1 MNAKFNFFDMS
12 HSVAD
17 NTPLTQKELARFEQ
31 RLLKMKE
38 ETEKEIESLKD
49 RYKNFSSNAD
59 DVQSSQ
65 DHHQGDLATREV
77 NKEQVM
83 LSIERNREKL
93 DQIIVALDRIGS
105 GNYGICIETGQPIQ
119 KERLE
124 AMPYA
129 VRSVGAKKS

>member
-1 MNAKFNFFDMS
+1 MDQ
-12 HSVAD
+12 SVA
-17 NTPLTQKELARFEQ
+17 NNSPLTEKELAYFEQ

-38 ETEKEIESLKD
+38 ETEKEIQTLKD
-49 RYKNFSSNAD
+49 RYEDLSGDAD
-59 DVQSSQ
+59 DLQSSQ

-77 NKEQVM
+77 NKEQLM

-105 GNYGICIETGQPIQ
+105 GNYGICVESGQPIQ

-129 VRSVGAKKS
+129 VTAVGVKEN

>member
-1 MNAKFNFFDMS
+1 MNE
-12 HSVAD
+12 SVIN
-17 NTPLTQKELARFEQ
+17 NTHLTDEELAGFEQ
-31 RLLKMKE
+31 RLLKLKKKTKE
-38 ETEKEIESLKD
+38 EKDTLKSRYESLND
-49 RYKNFSSNAD
+49 NND

-65 DHHQGDLATREV
+65 DHHQGDLATREETK
-77 NKEQVM
+77 NRM
-83 LSIERNREKL
+83 LSSIERNSEKL

-129 VRSVGAKKS
+129 IRAVGVKS

>member
-1 MNAKFNFFDMS
+1 MDQ
-12 HSVAD
+12 SVA
-17 NTPLTQKELARFEQ
+17 NNSPLSEKELAHFKQ

-38 ETEKEIESLKD
+38 ETEKEIQTLKD
-49 RYKNFSSNAD
+49 RYEDLSGNAD

-65 DHHQGDLATREV
+65 DHHQGDLASREV
-77 NKEQVM
+77 NKEQLM

-105 GNYGICIETGQPIQ
+105 GNYGICVESGQPIQ

-124 AMPYA
+124 AIPYA
-129 VRSVGAKKS
+129 VTAVGVKEN

>member
-1 MNAKFNFFDMS
+1 MDQ
-12 HSVAD
+12 SVA
-17 NTPLTQKELARFEQ
+17 NNSPLTDKELAHFRQ
-31 RLLKMKE
+31 RLLKLKE
-38 ETEKEIESLKD
+38 ETEKEIQTLKD
-49 RYKNFSSNAD
+49 RYEDLRGNAD

-77 NKEQVM
+77 NKEKIM

-93 DQIIVALDRIGS
+93 DKIIVALDRIGS
-105 GNYGICIETGQPIQ
+105 GNYGICVESGQPIQ

-129 VRSVGAKKS
+129 VTAVGIKENG

>member
-1 MNAKFNFFDMS
+1 MDQ
-12 HSVAD
+12 SVA
-17 NTPLTQKELARFEQ
+17 NNSPLTEKELVHFEQ

-38 ETEKEIESLKD
+38 ETEKEIQTLKD
-49 RYKNFSSNAD
+49 RYEDLSGDAD
-59 DVQSSQ
+59 DLQSSQ

-77 NKEQVM
+77 NKEQLM

-105 GNYGICIETGQPIQ
+105 GNYGICVESGQPIQ

-129 VRSVGAKKS
+129 VTAVGVKEN

>member
-1 MNAKFNFFDMS
+1 MDQ
-12 HSVAD
+12 SVA
-17 NTPLTQKELARFEQ
+17 NNSPLTEKELDHFKQ

-38 ETEKEIESLKD
+38 ETEKEIQTLKN
-49 RYKNFSSNAD
+49 RYD
-59 DVQSSQ
+59 DLRGDSDDLQSSQ

-77 NKEQVM
+77 NKEQLM
-83 LSIERNREKL
+83 LSIERNKEKL

-105 GNYGICIETGQPIQ
+105 GNYGICVESGQPIQ

-129 VRSVGAKKS
+129 ITAVGVKEN

>member
-1 MNAKFNFFDMS
+1 MDQ
-12 HSVAD
+12 SVA
-17 NTPLTQKELARFEQ
+17 NNSPLTEKELAHFEQ

-38 ETEKEIESLKD
+38 ETEKEIQTLKD
-49 RYKNFSSNAD
+49 RYEDLSGDAD
-59 DVQSSQ
+59 DLQSSQ

-77 NKEQVM
+77 NKEQLM

-105 GNYGICIETGQPIQ
+105 GNYGICVESGQPIQ

-129 VRSVGAKKS
+129 VTAVGVKEN

>member
-1 MNAKFNFFDMS
+1 MNQ
-12 HSVAD
+12 SVAD
-17 NTPLTQKELARFEQ
+17 NSPLTENELAHFEQ

-38 ETEKEIESLKD
+38 DTEKEIQNLKE
-49 RYKNFSSNAD
+49 RYEDFSGDAD
-59 DVQSSQ
+59 DLQSSQ

-105 GNYGICIETGQPIQ
+105 GNYGICVETGQPIQ

-129 VRSVGAKKS
+129 VKAVGAKEA

>member
-1 MNAKFNFFDMS
+1 MDQ
-12 HSVAD
+12 SVA
-17 NTPLTQKELARFEQ
+17 NNSPLTEKELAHFEQ
-31 RLLKMKE
+31 RLLKMKK
-38 ETEKEIESLKD
+38 ETEDEIQTLKD
-49 RYKNFSSNAD
+49 RYEAFSSNAD

-65 DHHQGDLATREV
+65 DHHQGDLATREI

-83 LSIERNREKL
+83 LSIERNKEKL

-105 GNYGICIETGQPIQ
+105 GNYGICVETGQTIQ

-129 VRSVGAKKS
+129 TRAIGVKEN

>member
-1 MNAKFNFFDMS
+1 MDQ
-12 HSVAD
+12 SVA
-17 NTPLTQKELARFEQ
+17 NNSPLTEKELAHFEK

-38 ETEKEIESLKD
+38 ETEKEIQTLKD
-49 RYKNFSSNAD
+49 RYEDLSGDAD
-59 DVQSSQ
+59 DLQSSQ

-77 NKEQVM
+77 NKEQLM

-105 GNYGICIETGQPIQ
+105 GNYGICVESGQPIQ

-129 VRSVGAKKS
+129 VTAVGVKEN

>member
-12 HSVAD
+12 HSVAN

-105 GNYGICIETGQPIQ
+105 GNTVSAL
-119 KERLE
+119 KRVSLL
-124 AMPYA
+124 
-129 VRSVGAKKS
+129 KKSDLKPCPTR